1 MLMRRYTILLLAL
14 LSTILPLHAQTAT
27 DILDQSAAAL
37 KAAGDAR
44 IDFTANMDGSSGKGY
59 IKLQGKKF
67 VLNLGG
73 MITWFDGKTMWSY
86 VVKNEEVTVTEPTAA
101 QIAKINPYSF
111 LQFYKKGYKTSMGK
125 STPKE
130 HEVILQSDGAGQYKK
145 VVIRVNRKTHYPVS
159 LSMTTNADT
168 QVTVHCNSVKGHQ
181 KFTASTFTFNPKRYP
196 KAEVVDLR

>member
-86 VVKNEEVTVTEPTAA
+86 VVKNEERWSRTVQE
-101 QIAKINPYSF
+101 
-111 LQFYKKGYKTSMGK
+111 G
-125 STPKE
+125 
-130 HEVILQSDGAGQYKK
+130 
-145 VVIRVNRKTHYPVS
+145 
-159 LSMTTNADT
+159 
-168 QVTVHCNSVKGHQ
+168 GH
-181 KFTASTFTFNPKRYP
+181 
-196 KAEVVDLR
+196 